1 MNVEVNQAI
10 LAWSI
15 RPTNDTNTH
24 NNNNNNIRPTT
35 NNNTHECGTRGL
47 KFLDNSFTFF
57 TVILGDLEGVG

>member
-35 NNNTHECGTRGL
+35 TNPVCTSRN
-47 KFLDNSFTFF
+47 F
-57 TVILGDLEGVG
+57 

>member
-1 MNVEVNQAI
+1 MNQAI

-15 RPTNDTNTH
+15 RPTNNTN

-35 NNNTHECGTRGL
+35 TNNNHECGTRGL
-47 KFLDNSFTFF
+47 FTFF